1 MKYAHYL
8 LMCIMSSPITDL
20 RAEIERL
27 RLSGMSTSDTA
38 YSASLA
44 EISTLKD
51 RLQEKEREMEEINR
65 WKI

>member
-1 MKYAHYL
+1 MHVI
-8 LMCIMSSPITDL
+8 CSSDVYHVFLITDL

-65 WKI
+65 